1 MRTLTGQG
9 QQAVTDLAARYGVS
23 VDAVQTLLDAV
34 ARGNGRAAQFSHPE
48 LGGAGQWLAGGMTM
62 VGDMFNDRLRAT
74 VSGLAS
80 ELAALLASTPV
91 YAPPA
96 SPPTPAGGA
105 PGDVHPA
112 NRDAWAWWPAE
123 LGQPSSSGGQNDS
136 RYAVF
141 PAARRLAVQSAA
153 GPVLIYDTV
162 DHVITG
168 VQQAQGATPGTLA
181 FTSQHGTFTVE
192 TLRPASWPAATAP
205 PAAAATPSPM
215 ATRPVAETPAS
226 QSPPATPPSPASP
239 AAEAPASGAGPAG
252 GGGPTDPGTILATI
266 ERLSDLHQRGVL
278 TDGEFTAKKA
288 ELLARL

>member
-9 QQAVTDLAARYGVS
+9 QQAVAELAGRYGVS
-23 VDAVQTLLDAV
+23 VDAVRALLDAV

-48 LGGAGQWLAGGMTM
+48 LGGSGQWMAGGMTM
-62 VGDMFNDRLRAT
+62 VGDMFNDGLRAT
-74 VSGLAS
+74 VSGLATD
-80 ELAALLASTPV
+80 LAALLVSTPI
-91 YAPPA
+91 YAPTA
-96 SPPTPAGGA
+96 SP

-123 LGQPSSSGGQNDS
+123 LGQPSSAGGQNDS

-141 PAARRLAVQSAA
+141 PAARRLAIQSGA
-153 GPVLIYDTV
+153 GPVLIYDTF

-168 VQQAQGATPGTLA
+168 VQQAQGAAPGTLS
-181 FTSQHGTFTVE
+181 FTSQHGTFTVDA
-192 TLRPASWPAATAP
+192 LRPAPPPATAAP
-205 PAAAATPSPM
+205 PSNVTTPSPT
-215 ATRPVAETPAS
+215 ATHPVDETPAS
-226 QSPPATPPSPASP
+226 QPPAAAPAPPTAA
-239 AAEAPASGAGPAG
+239 AAEAAAPGAGPAS

-278 TDGEFTAKKA
+278 TDDEFAAKKA